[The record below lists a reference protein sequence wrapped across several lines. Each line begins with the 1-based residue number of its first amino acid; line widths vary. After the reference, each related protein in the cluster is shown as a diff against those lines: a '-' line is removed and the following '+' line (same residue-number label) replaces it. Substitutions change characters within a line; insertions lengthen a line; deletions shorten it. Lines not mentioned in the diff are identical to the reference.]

1 MVERIRSGLTQAA
14 STGPS
19 HSRMAGMVRP
29 LDFWLWVGPRA
40 ITAWSGWAATR
51 RPLTRPR
58 VTRQGVGAR
67 TYSSL
72 NTCGR
77 AQPVGPT
84 WSPEG
89 AARSTTMARPMRR
102 RVERSSDDR

>member
-1 MVERIRSGLTQAA
+1 MVVRIRSGLTQAA

-51 RPLTRPR
+51 RPFTRAGVPR
-58 VTRQGVGAR
+58 PGGRPPHVQPRERRGGAPA
-67 TYSSL
+67 
-72 NTCGR
+72 GR
-77 AQPVGPT
+77 PDLVVRGAGPLDHDG
-84 WSPEG
+84 PAH
-89 AARSTTMARPMRR
+89 AAPG
-102 RVERSSDDR
+102 